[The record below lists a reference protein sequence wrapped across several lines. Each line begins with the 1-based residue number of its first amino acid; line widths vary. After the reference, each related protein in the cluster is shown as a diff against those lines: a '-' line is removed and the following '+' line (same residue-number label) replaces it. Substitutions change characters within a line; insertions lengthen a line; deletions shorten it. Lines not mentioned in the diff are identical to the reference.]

1 MSKMKT
7 MKYFLMAFTALTLI
21 SCGGGDEPEPD
32 PKPTP
37 TPTPTEKGK
46 FLTQTCNM
54 PAEASETVVSLY
66 GLTTAI
72 DRYSQPDKWLTVI
85 RQAYTSGTPSVQ
97 LTATENMASEARQQ
111 DVTFYAGRDTLVLTV
126 RQAVYNASSGAD
138 MDNTHDTPT
147 DQPAYIPRKD

>member
-1 MSKMKT
+1 MKT
-7 MKYFLMAFTALTLI
+7 MKYILMAITALTLI

-32 PKPTP
+32 PQPTP

-97 LTATENMASEARQQ
+97 LTATEN
-111 DVTFYAGRDTLVLTV
+111 
-126 RQAVYNASSGAD
+126 
-138 MDNTHDTPT
+138 NTHDTPT
-147 DQPAYIPRKD
+147 DQPAYMPRKD

>member
-1 MSKMKT
+1 MKT
-7 MKYFLMAFTALTLI
+7 MKYILMAITALTLI

-54 PAEASETVVSLY
+54 PAKASETVVALQ
-66 GLTTAI
+66 GLTKAI
-72 DRYSQPDKWLTVI
+72 DRFSPPDSWLTII

-97 LTATENMASEARQQ
+97 LTASENLQFEARQQ
-111 DVTFYAGRDTLVLTV
+111 DITFYAGRDTLVLTV
-126 RQAVYNASSGAD
+126 RQVAYDDTSGAEV
-138 MDNTHDTPT
+138 DNTHDTPT
-147 DQPAYIPRKD
+147 NQPAYSPRR